1 MEKEQLIAAGEAAF
15 GKRWQTELSE
25 ALGVSVRTVRYWVVG
40 KNKIPAKLSADIV
53 LILKHRQKKISE
65 AITMATEKFLMNPET
80 GSVDTEENWLSEMS
94 AWDENPDECRRQFR
108 SLVEVVKDQSG
119 EWRPV

>member
-53 LILKHRQKKISE
+53 LILKRRQKEIAE

-80 GSVDTEENWLSEMS
+80 GSVDTEENWLGFRVTR
-94 AWDENPDECRRQFR
+94 AFRGKPRPFR
-108 SLVEVVKDQSG
+108 SGRQS
-119 EWRPV
+119 EAPASASVCLL